1 MNKLTEETMQAL
13 LLQFEG
19 VIYASLKK
27 LAIHK
32 GKQDYDDFYQLGCLK
47 LFDAYHDFDK
57 DPFDETNRYPFV
69 YYASQRLHWAFL
81 DEMRKENRRIERVE
95 ADSDDITDL
104 ASEDPAF
111 DELVFADQLAHLMAL
126 LSPKERLFLADRLL
140 GQLSITAIAKKHA
153 VSRKTVYRWRQ
164 SLQKKALFL
173 KEGNTL

>member
-1 MNKLTEETMQAL
+1 MQAL

-57 DPFDETNRYPFV
+57 DPFDESNRYPFV

-81 DEMRKENRRIERVE
+81 DEMRKLNRVLLFGRFSDGSGGLVIYEAETREEVE
-95 ADSDDITDL
+95 AWVK
-104 ASEDPAF
+104 EDPYIT
-111 DELVFADQLAHLMAL
+111 
-126 LSPKERLFLADRLL
+126 L
-140 GQLSITAIAKKHA
+140 GARDYSIHEWDMQTDHEF
-153 VSRKTVYRWRQ
+153 VRK
-164 SLQKKALFL
+164 S
-173 KEGNTL
+173 